1 MSILLIYCRQIHW
14 RVVSK
19 PAYPPWIYMKIPFR
33 IKSWV
38 LHWRFVESEVGN
50 FWSFV
55 VGWIGREAPLMQ
67 KKMMEVFQIKQAR
80 MESKIRRTSSEF
92 RETKQSLIL
101 PAISSCWLS
110 SRNTRRWSSLSL
122 VGKELDWMFIPLVT
136 APMFQTSPKTNHNP
150 EFSST
155 QQLRQ
160 PGSTTARPPS
170 MKFFLRWDSHV
181 EIHWNLY
188 PGF

>member
-1 MSILLIYCRQIHW
+1 M
-14 RVVSK
+14 VSK
-19 PAYPPWIYMKIPFR
+19 PAYPRLIYMKIPFR
-33 IKSWV
+33 SKSWV
-38 LHWRFVESEVGN
+38 LRWRYVQSEVGN

-67 KKMMEVFQIKQAR
+67 KKWWR
-80 MESKIRRTSSEF
+80 SSRSNKPEWKAKSEELWANSP
-92 RETKQSLIL
+92 ETKHDLIL

-122 VGKELDWMFIPLVT
+122 VGKQLDWMFIPLVT
-136 APMFQTSPKTNHNP
+136 APVQIN
-150 EFSST
+150 
-155 QQLRQ
+155 Q
-160 PGSTTARPPS
+160 PQIQSFLQPNSFASLDQPLQDLHQ
-170 MKFFLRWDSHV
+170 MKLFLRWDSHV

>member
-1 MSILLIYCRQIHW
+1 
-14 RVVSK
+14 
-19 PAYPPWIYMKIPFR
+19 
-33 IKSWV
+33 
-38 LHWRFVESEVGN
+38 
-50 FWSFV
+50 
-55 VGWIGREAPLMQ
+55 MQ